1 MTAATYETVQQHRRT
16 LLELAEREATIIEA
30 LDVETHKDLITGLR
44 ARLTS
49 DAFKILVLGD
59 FRRGK
64 STFINALLGEKVLP
78 SFAYPTTATV
88 NEVKYDATRRAVLFP
103 LPADGSRAEPFEIP
117 IEDLERHVT
126 IDDDDPDKPNPY
138 AKAEVYWPL
147 ELCRNGV
154 ELVDSPGLNEDAV
167 RTAVTMGYLALADA
181 VILLLSA
188 EQFLAENEQRFIELN
203 LQPMGY
209 DNVFYVTNKINRVE
223 SDERDGVIAR
233 ARKRAKP
240 FLDGREDRLF
250 FVNAKGALEARRTG
264 DALAWEESAVGDVER
279 YLERFLVESRGR
291 AKVLGP
297 ARELRSAMS
306 QIRRTIIERE
316 SLLAV
321 DVEELRKRYAQ
332 AQEPLARLERRRDEI
347 VRSIEAHNAETRL
360 EVLQAVRRQLE
371 YIADSAPAKA
381 AEIETTAKLALNPL
395 RAAEARE
402 AFSRELGEKLSHQL
416 RTEFAEWLAGDFQK
430 LLLRRAEHLEAQ
442 LGSELADFERRVDQ
456 VRFDLG
462 ALANVDSGPT
472 PSGGQRIAAAVA
484 GFLLVD
490 VTSAY
495 TGSMYGFKEMA
506 KSAVPRLA
514 IIITG
519 VALAF
524 NPFAIIALLL
534 GTAVIDTLLKKG
546 AAEKKIRAA
555 AGEQARDELRHRAGS
570 DAEAVT
576 AQLDEQL
583 VATREAVVSAL
594 TNEVED
600 VRNQVRAVLAEKEQG
615 ERTVQ
620 QSRRQLQQYSA
631 DIDVLNEQLD
641 DLIHAVA
648 G

>member
-1 MTAATYETVQQHRRT
+1 MSAATYGTVQQHRRT
-16 LLELAEREATIIEA
+16 LLDLAEREASIIDA

-88 NEVKYDATRRAVLFP
+88 NEVKYDATRRAVLYP
-103 LPADGSRAEPFEIP
+103 LPVGDREAEPFEIP
-117 IEDLERHVT
+117 IEDLDRHVT
-126 IDDDDPDKPNPY
+126 IDDDDPDKRNPY

-167 RTAVTMGYLALADA
+167 RTAVTMGYLARADA

-209 DNVFYVTNKINRVE
+209 DNVFYVTNKINRIE
-223 SDERDGVIAR
+223 PDERDGVIAW

-240 FLDGREDRLF
+240 FLDGRDDRLF
-250 FVNAKGALEARRTG
+250 FVNAKGALDARRTG
-264 DALAWEESAVGDVER
+264 NHLAWAESAVGDVEL

-321 DVEELRKRYAQ
+321 DVEELRKRYAD

-347 VRSIEAHNAETRL
+347 VRSIEAYNAETRQ
-360 EVLQAVRRQLE
+360 EVVQAVRRQLE
-371 YIADSAPAKA
+371 RIADTAPGKA
-381 AEIETTAKLALNPL
+381 AEIETTSKLSLNPL
-395 RAAEARE
+395 KASEARQ
-402 AFSRELGEKLSHQL
+402 AFSQELGQALSHQL
-416 RTEFAEWLAGDFQK
+416 RTDFAEWLAGDFQK
-430 LLLRRAEHLEAQ
+430 LLLHRAENLEEQ
-442 LGSELADFERRVDQ
+442 LGTELADFERRIDQ

-462 ALANVDSGPT
+462 ALGSVDTGPS

-490 VTSAY
+490 VTAAY
-495 TGSMYGFKEMA
+495 TGSMYGLKEMA
-506 KSAVPRLA
+506 KSAVPRVA

-524 NPFAIIALLL
+524 NPFAIIGLVL
-534 GTAVIDTLLKKG
+534 GAAVIDTLLKKG
-546 AAEKKIRAA
+546 AADKNMRSA
-555 AGEQARDELRHRAGS
+555 AGEQARDELRSRAGD

-576 AQLDEQL
+576 AQLDDQL
-583 VATREAVVSAL
+583 ATTHEAVVAAL
-594 TNEVED
+594 TNEVES
-600 VRNQVRAVLAEKEQG
+600 VRSQVRAVLAEKEQG
-615 ERTVQ
+615 EQTVQ
-620 QSRRQLQQYSA
+620 QSRRQLQQFSA
-631 DIDVLNEQLD
+631 DLDLLNEQLD